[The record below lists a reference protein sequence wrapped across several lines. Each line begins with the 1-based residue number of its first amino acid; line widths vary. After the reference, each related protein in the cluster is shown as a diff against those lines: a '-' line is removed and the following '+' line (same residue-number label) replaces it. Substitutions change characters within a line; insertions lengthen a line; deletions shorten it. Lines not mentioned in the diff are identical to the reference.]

1 MDDTPAFRPP
11 GAFVKHLIECSDISR
26 RRPVE
31 STDDWERYDLDL
43 SHLKLGAGF
52 FVPFV
57 ILKSLAR
64 YESITADQL
73 AAAVS
78 ALGEITRTVRHEFVV
93 WVVGGRVRALPQ
105 QIRAIGEDHD
115 IAVIDRPIIDAV
127 YAADSQPMKQRAL
140 AAGLV
145 RSLGRLRLSPYTP
158 GDVAYGG
165 RFFGRKTLVNK
176 ALTAHRS
183 NGLTLVGNRRMG
195 KTSLLREIKHQLANK
210 NERLKIAD
218 LYGSKYHSTASVVDE
233 LLRQLR
239 PELTLRIER
248 GDAQL
253 VKEFPLLI
261 HQLSDK
267 EDVTVAVFIDEVDE
281 LLALDQ
287 LQDHELMNLL
297 RAAFQHEGCRAFFA
311 GFRRAIEA
319 KQRNDSPMFN
329 FTKSEVVG
337 AFTREE
343 TTAMIVEPLALLDL
357 DVASTDL
364 PAMIYRETA
373 GHPELIQIFCGEL
386 ITQAEASGSVP
397 SAAGLL
403 SDVLDSEVFR
413 QRVLGAFL
421 ANTNSYEQLLC
432 YTLFLEVAEKH
443 LNYDQFE
450 FGISDI
456 GRLLEAQGLSTS
468 VPELTGLASNLKIA
482 GVFEEVRS
490 AMRYRLAVPQL
501 GTYCKMLELPYCVQ
515 RAKEQL
521 RKERVGIWAEPDTRR
536 NRQMPL

>member
-1 MDDTPAFRPP
+1 MADAPAFRPP
-11 GAFVKHLIECSDISR
+11 GAFVKHLIETCDISR

-64 YESITADQL
+64 HETVTPDQL
-73 AAAVS
+73 AAALI
-78 ALGEITRTVRHEFVV
+78 ALEEVTRKVRLDFVV
-93 WVVGGRVRALPQ
+93 WVAGGRIQASPE
-105 QIRAIGEDHD
+105 QIRSIGENYD
-115 IAVIDRPIIDAV
+115 IAVIDRPVIDAV
-127 YAADSQPMKQRAL
+127 YAADRQPLKQRAF

-145 RSLGRLRLSPYTP
+145 RSLGRQRLSPYTP
-158 GDVAYGG
+158 GDVAFGG

-176 ALTAHRS
+176 ALTAHTS

-195 KTSLLREIKHQLANK
+195 KTSLLREIKHQLINK

-218 LYGSKYHSTASVVDE
+218 LYGSKFHSTSSVVDE

-248 GDAQL
+248 GDTQL

-261 HQLSDK
+261 HQLADK

-287 LQDHELMNLL
+287 LQDHELMDLL

-329 FTKSEVVG
+329 FTKTEVVA

-343 TTAMIVEPLALLDL
+343 ANAMIVEPLTLLDL

-386 ITQAEASGSVP
+386 ITQAESAGTMP
-397 SAAGLL
+397 SAASLL
-403 SDVLDSEVFR
+403 SDVLESEVFR
-413 QRVLGAFL
+413 QKVLGAFL

-432 YTLFLEVAEKH
+432 YTLFLEIADKH

-456 GRLLEAQGLSTS
+456 GRLLEMHGLPTS
-468 VPELTGLASNLKIA
+468 VPALTGLATNLKIA
-482 GVFEEVRS
+482 GVFEEVRG

-501 GTYCKMLELPYCVQ
+501 GTYCKMLDLQYCIHA
-515 RAKEQL
+515 AKEQL
-521 RKERVGIWAEPDTRR
+521 GKEKVGVWAEPET
-536 NRQMPL
+536 PHK